1 MTSFCGASDHK
12 THRNAIAIATV
23 VGIGIERCDVV
34 DGTVF
39 SKPTSPPVP
48 PSRFL

>member
-12 THRNAIAIATV
+12 THRNAIAIAT